1 VGYMNDWDLAD
12 KEVASDSVQKDNSKY
27 VNEEDKA
34 Q

>member
-1 VGYMNDWDLAD
+1 MNDWDLAD
-12 KEVASDSVQKDNSKY
+12 KEIAKDPMQKDNSKY

>member
-1 VGYMNDWDLAD
+1 MNDWDLAE
-12 KEVASDSVQKDNSKY
+12 KEIASDSVQKDKSKY

>member
-1 VGYMNDWDLAD
+1 MNDWDLAD
-12 KEVASDSVQKDNSKY
+12 KEVARDPVQKDSSKY

>member
-1 VGYMNDWDLAD
+1 MNDWDLAE
-12 KEVASDSVQKDNSKY
+12 KEISKESVQKDSSKY

>member
-1 VGYMNDWDLAD
+1 MNDWDLAE
-12 KEVASDSVQKDNSKY
+12 KEIVRDSVQKDKSKY